1 VRHLLDLGRQDTKEH
16 VSRRQG
22 KEKEKER
29 GNHSPLP
36 DEPPTRYSVDIT
48 ATGIDNWTALH
59 FAARKGRVDVVGL
72 LLQHNPPVP
81 VNAVTKNGWSA
92 LMMASDKGYTE
103 VVRLLLDGGADVS
116 IRSSDGYSA
125 YRVAKEG
132 QHGEIVQ
139 MLLERVDKAQREQ
152 KEKGALKEKED
163 RANTEQTQQL
173 VVERVDPAHPA
184 VQEMQTTGVATENGV
199 QPHAV
204 TSEQNNTGTSS

>member
-1 VRHLLDLGRQDTKEH
+1 MDLGRQDTKEH

-29 GNHSPLP
+29 GTHSPPP
-36 DEPPTRYSVDIT
+36 DEVPTRYSVDIT

-59 FAARKGRVDVVGL
+59 FAARKGRVDVVSV

-92 LMMASDKGYTE
+92 LMMACDKGYTE

-132 QHGEIVQ
+132 QHGDIVQ
-139 MLLERVDKAQREQ
+139 LLLARVDQTQREQ
-152 KEKGALKEKED
+152 KDTLRERED
-163 RANTEQTQQL
+163 KANTEQTQLTGGAGAAPSLQ
-173 VVERVDPAHPA
+173 EAAA
-184 VQEMQTTGVATENGV
+184 VAAGGATENGV
-199 QPHAV
+199 QRPAV
-204 TSEQNNTGTSS
+204 AFEQKPVG